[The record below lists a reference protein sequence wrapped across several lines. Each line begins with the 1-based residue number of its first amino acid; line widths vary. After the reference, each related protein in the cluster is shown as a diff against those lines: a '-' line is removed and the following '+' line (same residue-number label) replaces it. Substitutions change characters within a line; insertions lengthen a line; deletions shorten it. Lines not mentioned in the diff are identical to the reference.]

1 MSFLNRACGAVS
13 LFKLELRWWELIH
26 CKTERNRCSLI
37 PCVGLRIS
45 SDTVIALYRLFVAL
59 CLMENNSI
67 QSAGGLLQFLKLLC
81 DYTELQVMTLEGHK
95 HYTSKSTED
104 LITQTLPQTP
114 PQIMKH
120 MCHSKVRP
128 LHWPQSSYKTGII
141 ILRFWI
147 KVLCIFSNN
156 FRHASIK
163 T

>member
-13 LFKLELRWWELIH
+13 LFKWELCRWELIH
-26 CKTERNRCSLI
+26 CKTERNQCSLI

-81 DYTELQVMTLEGHK
+81 DYTELQVMTSEGQK

-104 LITQTLPQTP
+104 LISQTLSQTP
-114 PQIMKH
+114 PEIKKH
-120 MCHSKVRP
+120 TCHSEVRP
-128 LHWPQSSYKTGII
+128 LYWPQYGNKAGTT
-141 ILRFWI
+141 ILRFWMN
-147 KVLCIFSNN
+147 VLCISSKD
-156 FRHASIK
+156 FRHTGIK
-163 T
+163 K